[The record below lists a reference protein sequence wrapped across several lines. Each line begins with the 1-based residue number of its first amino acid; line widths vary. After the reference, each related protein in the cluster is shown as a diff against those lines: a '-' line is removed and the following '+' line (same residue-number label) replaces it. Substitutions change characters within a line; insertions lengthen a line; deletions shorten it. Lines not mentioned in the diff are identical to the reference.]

1 MDSAITTHTHNTHP
15 HPPTNPHQHTRKQA
29 HRHTA
34 TEPPPLFEGPF
45 FEVPGAR
52 CQMPDASS
60 TDQQIDKHTGTH
72 RHTDTQ
78 TRRHTHSLVKKQANK
93 QTNTYRQGHRHT
105 ATEPPKQIPDG
116 RWQTQNPYPD
126 ADRATRIH
134 QSPMGK
140 PDQEHTMARM

>member
-1 MDSAITTHTHNTHP
+1 
-15 HPPTNPHQHTRKQA
+15 
-29 HRHTA
+29 
-34 TEPPPLFEGPF
+34 
-45 FEVPGAR
+45 
-52 CQMPDASS
+52 MPDASS

-140 PDQEHTMARM
+140 PDQEHTTRGHECEAQEANRVYAFQPETKLYKESPDPNRYRGP